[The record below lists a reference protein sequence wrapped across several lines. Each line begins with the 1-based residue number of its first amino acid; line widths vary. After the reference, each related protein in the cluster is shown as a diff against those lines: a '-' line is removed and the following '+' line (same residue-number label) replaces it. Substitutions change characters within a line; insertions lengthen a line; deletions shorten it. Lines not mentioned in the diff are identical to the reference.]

1 MSRVAVMSGM
11 VKVNESAGWLRRLGR
26 CRSGVSSIE
35 LALLA
40 PIIIVGLLMM
50 VDAGLA
56 VATRME
62 MDRNVRAGAQAA
74 MSLNNSAA
82 SIEEIVRASAEE
94 AAELDVAVA
103 LTCGCAGTPTSC
115 TSPCASGAAPS
126 VFVSLS
132 AAREFSGLLVSNL
145 PLRSESRVQIR

>member
-1 MSRVAVMSGM
+1 MMAG
-11 VKVNESAGWLRRLGR
+11 KLNEDGWLRRLGR

-35 LALLA
+35 LALFA
-40 PIIIVGLLMM
+40 PILVSGLLMM
-50 VDAGLA
+50 VDLGLA
-56 VATRME
+56 VGVRME

-94 AAELDVAVA
+94 AADLDVAVA
-103 LTCGCAGTPTSC
+103 LSCSCAGTASSCTTSC
-115 TSPCASGAAPS
+115 GSGAAPS

-132 AAREFSGLLVSNL
+132 AERDFSGLLISNL
-145 PLRSESRVQIR
+145 SLRSESRVQIR